1 MTTNWA
7 GNYTY
12 RAVRVH
18 RPATLSELR
27 ETVAAAPRIRALGS
41 RHTFHSMADSEALI
55 TLDAL
60 PAEVVLG
67 DASVSCNAGLTYG
80 ALAPQLDGLALHNL
94 ASLPH
99 ISLAGAVATATH
111 GSGVS
116 NGNLATAVSAVELVT
131 SDGELRTL
139 TRTDDDFNGAVVH
152 LGALGVVTRITLD
165 AEPAYDIRQRV
176 FEHLSWDAL
185 FAHFD
190 EIMAAAYSVSVFTR
204 WGEDVDMVWLK
215 SREDERDELF
225 DARPATVDRH
235 PIMELDPV
243 NCTAQL
249 GVAGPWWDRLP
260 HFRMGFTPSA
270 GDEIQSEYHVPREH
284 ALDALR
290 AIRGLAAK
298 IVPRLQVTELRT
310 VAADELWLSP
320 QYGRDTLGIHFTW
333 KPVELSDLLL
343 EIEDA
348 LAPFDYRAHWGKV
361 FVNPGG
367 YDTRAFAE
375 LAERYDPRGAFRNEW
390 LAMRLRQA

>member
-1 MTTNWA
+1 
-7 GNYTY
+7 
-12 RAVRVH
+12 VH
-18 RPATLSELR
+18 RPATIRELR
-27 ETVAAAPRIRALGS
+27 EIVAAAPRIRARGS
-41 RHTFHSMADSEALI
+41 RHTFHAIADQDELI
-55 TLDAL
+55 ELDAL
-60 PAEVVLG
+60 PADIVLG
-67 DASVSCNAGLTYG
+67 EASVSGNAGLTYG
-80 ALAPQLDGLALHNL
+80 ALAPQLEGLALHNL

-111 GSGVS
+111 GSGVK
-116 NGNLATAVSAVELVT
+116 NGNLATAVSALELVT
-131 SDGELRTL
+131 SDGEVRTL
-139 TRTDDDFNGAVVH
+139 TRGDADFNGAVVH

-165 AEPAYDIRQRV
+165 AEPAFDIRQRV

-204 WGEDVDMVWLK
+204 WREDVDMVWLK
-215 SREDERDELF
+215 SRSAEERSELF

-284 ALDALR
+284 AVDAVR
-290 AIRGLAAK
+290 AIRGLQAQ

-310 VAADELWLSP
+310 VAADDLWLSP
-320 QYGRDTLGIHFTW
+320 QNGRDTLGIHFTW
-333 KPVELSDLLL
+333 KPVELRDLLV

-348 LAPFDYRAHWGKV
+348 LAPFGYRAHWGKV
-361 FVNPGG
+361 FVNPGA

-375 LAERYDPRGAFRNEW
+375 LAERYDPRGAFRNDW
-390 LAMRLRQA
+390 YRRFIAG